1 MVDGDT
7 IRVRLDGRTERVR
20 YIGVDTPESVKPGT
34 PVQCY
39 AKRAAAANAALVAGR
54 SVRLV
59 GDVEQRDRY
68 GRLLAYVYREPDG
81 AFVNAQLVRDGYA
94 RTLTIAPNVAH
105 AHQFAQ
111 LAQTARGAAAGY
123 GAPVR
128 WGRFLV
134 PPMASTKL
142 QQSLAAFERAFV
154 EEAEA
159 DRLRRERIYREA
171 EQRLDTRRRERVHK
185 HGSMRFVL
193 LVLVLLATAALVT
206 VAMFKTLYVVM
217 G

>member
-1 MVDGDT
+1 MRRIAPFVLLLAAVVVLVITVVTRRDQPRATTFGRAEVVRVVDGDT

-59 GDVEQRDRY
+59 GDVERRDRY

-81 AFVNAQLVRDGYA
+81 AFVNAQLVREGYA
-94 RTLTIAPNVAH
+94 RTLAIAPNMAH
-105 AHQFAQ
+105 ARQFAQ
-111 LAQTARGAAAGY
+111 LAQTARRSGRGLWGACG
-123 GAPVR
+123 
-128 WGRFLV
+128 
-134 PPMASTKL
+134 
-142 QQSLAAFERAFV
+142 
-154 EEAEA
+154 
-159 DRLRRERIYREA
+159 
-171 EQRLDTRRRERVHK
+171 
-185 HGSMRFVL
+185 
-193 LVLVLLATAALVT
+193 
-206 VAMFKTLYVVM
+206 M

>member
-1 MVDGDT
+1 MCSTASSQRRVRDESGPSAASRPQPALPSDGMRRIAPFLLLLAAVVVLVASRRDHPHAATFGRAQVVRVVDGDT
-7 IRVRLDGRTERVR
+7 IRVRLAGRTERVR

-105 AHQFAQ
+105 ANQFAQ
-111 LAQTARGAAAGY
+111 LARTARQG
-123 GAPVR
+123 
-128 WGRFLV
+128 GRGLWS
-134 PPMASTKL
+134 ACG
-142 QQSLAAFERAFV
+142 
-154 EEAEA
+154 
-159 DRLRRERIYREA
+159 I
-171 EQRLDTRRRERVHK
+171 
-185 HGSMRFVL
+185 G
-193 LVLVLLATAALVT
+193 
-206 VAMFKTLYVVM
+206 
-217 G
+217 

>member
-1 MVDGDT
+1 MRRIAPFVLLLAAVVVLVITVVTRRDQPRATTFGRAEVVRVVDGDT

-34 PVQCY
+34 PVQCF

-105 AHQFAQ
+105 ARQFAQ
-111 LAQTARGAAAGY
+111 LARTAREGSRGLWAACAIG
-123 GAPVR
+123 
-128 WGRFLV
+128 
-134 PPMASTKL
+134 
-142 QQSLAAFERAFV
+142 
-154 EEAEA
+154 
-159 DRLRRERIYREA
+159 
-171 EQRLDTRRRERVHK
+171 
-185 HGSMRFVL
+185 
-193 LVLVLLATAALVT
+193 
-206 VAMFKTLYVVM
+206 
-217 G
+217 

>member
-1 MVDGDT
+1 MRRIAPFVLLLAAVVVLVVTVVTRRDQPRATTFGRAEVVRVVDGDT

-20 YIGVDTPESVKPGT
+20 YIGVDTPESVKPGA

-59 GDVEQRDRY
+59 SDVERRDRY

-105 AHQFAQ
+105 ARQFAQ
-111 LAQTARGAAAGY
+111 LARTAREGGRGLWAACAIG
-123 GAPVR
+123 
-128 WGRFLV
+128 
-134 PPMASTKL
+134 
-142 QQSLAAFERAFV
+142 
-154 EEAEA
+154 
-159 DRLRRERIYREA
+159 
-171 EQRLDTRRRERVHK
+171 
-185 HGSMRFVL
+185 
-193 LVLVLLATAALVT
+193 
-206 VAMFKTLYVVM
+206 
-217 G
+217 